1 MDTAKE
7 IDEKTGQQ
15 TTKRAHNLE
24 KGKKKRLDG
33 GALKWRMAKKKLLV
47 SNQIRQTRRND
58 SQNWGRLKG
67 HTGRTAQSKR
77 GSGAE

>member
-33 GALKWRMAKKKLLV
+33 GALK
-47 SNQIRQTRRND
+47 
-58 SQNWGRLKG
+58 
-67 HTGRTAQSKR
+67 
-77 GSGAE
+77 

>member
-24 KGKKKRLDG
+24 KRKKSDLTE
-33 GALKWRMAKKKLLV
+33 ALSSDAWQKKTV
-47 SNQIRQTRRND
+47 GQQSNKAN
-58 SQNWGRLKG
+58 
-67 HTGRTAQSKR
+67 
-77 GSGAE
+77 